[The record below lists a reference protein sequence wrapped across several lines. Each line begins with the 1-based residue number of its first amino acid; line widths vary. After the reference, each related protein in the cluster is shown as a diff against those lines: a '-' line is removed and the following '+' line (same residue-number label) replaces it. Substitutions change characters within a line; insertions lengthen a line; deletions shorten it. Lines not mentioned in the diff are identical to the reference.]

1 MTTGSVE
8 PFIGRRVAPVGETPT
23 GGHDVSRLSA
33 DEPGAGGFLLGE
45 IVGDGLGLLGP
56 ERIDGRES
64 VDRGVAEQNRRT
76 LPFDIA
82 EVGAVL
88 RVAERTEEHTST
100 LPSLNRTSYAAFCL
114 KKKNTL

>member
-64 VDRGVAEQNRRT
+64 VDRGVAEQHRRT
-76 LPFDIA
+76 LPFDIRS
-82 EVGAVL
+82 EERRVGKECV
-88 RVAERTEEHTST
+88 ST
-100 LPSLNRTSYAAFCL
+100 CRYRWVPYH
-114 KKKNTL
+114 

>member
-64 VDRGVAEQNRRT
+64 VDRGVAEQHRRT

-82 EVGAVL
+82 EVGA
-88 RVAERTEEHTST
+88 RSEEHSSE
-100 LPSLNRTSYAAFCL
+100 LQSLMRISYAVFCL
-114 KKKNTL
+114 TNTNHNTHLHCD